1 MQKKLAIVIA
11 ALLVITGAPVRAED
25 GSSLLLTDDQ
35 IAAIRTNC
43 LGVQSTLHRLHSN
56 DGLARYNLAQQY
68 NIISTK
74 LMAPMNSR
82 VALSKLDGVALLQTT
97 VDFDTQYS
105 QFDTTYQQYE
115 TTLQRALKMN
125 CKEQPVAFFDTV
137 SLARGHRAEVRATLD
152 KINELLGKYR
162 GQVSALRDTRALGG
176 QQ

>member
-1 MQKKLAIVIA
+1 MQKKIAIAITL
-11 ALLVITGAPVRAED
+11 LLVFTSMPVRAED

-35 IAAIRTNC
+35 IAIIRTNC
-43 LGVQSTLHRLHSN
+43 LGVQSTLQRLHSN

-105 QFDTTYQQYE
+105 QFDTSYQQYE

-137 SLARGHRAEVRATLD
+137 SLARNHRAEVRSTLD
-152 KINELLGKYR
+152 KINALLSKYR
-162 GQVSALRDTRALGG
+162 SQVGTLQSSVKPGG
-176 QQ
+176 Q